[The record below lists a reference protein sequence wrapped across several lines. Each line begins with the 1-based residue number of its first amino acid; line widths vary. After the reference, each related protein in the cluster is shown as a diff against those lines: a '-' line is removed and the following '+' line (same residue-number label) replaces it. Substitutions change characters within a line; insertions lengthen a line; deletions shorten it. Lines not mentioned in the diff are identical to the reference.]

1 MKKKYSR
8 ILIAF
13 FIILSTLLP
22 ITVQAAEVNPRWIK
36 IALIEPELFFYNNT
50 GYLTTRINCT
60 NDTTNITATA
70 RLYYK
75 NASGSWIDTNTSWS
89 YDVDDSTLTAF
100 ETFSAVSGREYKV
113 EVEVYA
119 TANNFTEHGS
129 DIATGT
135 CN

>member
-1 MKKKYSR
+1 MFS
-8 ILIAF
+8 F
-13 FIILSTLLP
+13 STIYANALE
-22 ITVQAAEVNPRWIK
+22 ITPRWTNIFEIK
-36 IALIEPELFFYNNT
+36 PSLTFYNGT
-50 GYLTTRINCT
+50 GYFNTYINCT

-119 TANNFTEHGS
+119 TANNFTEHASG
-129 DIATGT
+129 IATGT